1 MARKTHLPS
10 THQDRIGTLSPGTS
24 ARSDAEL
31 VALVGAVAGVGHTQR
46 NFEKTALR
54 FLEALPVG
62 IRKATVE
69 DVREALAKITEG
81 ASDAT
86 AQQYVLR
93 VKSLLSY
100 GHKLGYMPFN
110 AGVTIK
116 IKPDQSRGQLAKR
129 IMPEVDVKLLIR
141 AARSR
146 RDRVML
152 ETLYAG
158 GLRISELVGL
168 SWADV
173 IERDAKVQ
181 LSVTGK
187 GGRTRQVLLPEIVSA
202 SLLSLRGDAGANDP
216 VFASHKGGRRLT
228 ERTVGYMLKRTAKR
242 AGIAETVSPHWLRH
256 AHGSPCARP
265 RRHPRRGAVHAR
277 PRQRRDDE
285 RLSARAAEHLERAQ
299 AGRGH
304 ISLRK
309 TTRVRERSDTVST
322 A

>member
-1 MARKTHLPS
+1 MARKTTLPS

-24 ARSDAEL
+24 ARSDDEL
-31 VALVGAVAGVGHTQR
+31 VHSWVQSLSSTHTRR

-54 FLEALPVG
+54 FLEALPAGG

-69 DVREALAKITEG
+69 DVREALAKITES

-110 AGVTIK
+110 AGVAIK
-116 IKPDQSRGQLAKR
+116 IKPDRSRGQLAKR

-168 SWADV
+168 SWVDV
-173 IERDAKVQ
+173 IEREKVC
-181 LSVTGK
+181 S
-187 GGRTRQVLLPEIVSA
+187 
-202 SLLSLRGDAGANDP
+202 SL
-216 VFASHKGGRRLT
+216 
-228 ERTVGYMLKRTAKR
+228 
-242 AGIAETVSPHWLRH
+242 
-256 AHGSPCARP
+256 
-265 RRHPRRGAVHAR
+265 
-277 PRQRRDDE
+277 
-285 RLSARAAEHLERAQ
+285 
-299 AGRGH
+299 
-304 ISLRK
+304 
-309 TTRVRERSDTVST
+309 
-322 A
+322 

>member
-1 MARKTHLPS
+1 MEAFYGSQTNHFAGPSHRHPRHRHAR
-10 THQDRIGTLSPGTS
+10 QDRRRARQSWADTFARPTPGATS
-24 ARSDAEL
+24 RRRRCASSR
-31 VALVGAVAGVGHTQR
+31 R
-46 NFEKTALR
+46 
-54 FLEALPVG
+54 LPAG

-81 ASDAT
+81 LSEAT

-116 IKPDQSRGQLAKR
+116 VKPDQSRGQLAKR

-152 ETLYAG
+152 EMLYAG

-173 IERDAKVQ
+173 IVRDDKVQ

-187 GGRTRQVLLPEIVSA
+187 GGKVRQVLLPA
-202 SLLSLRGDAGANDP
+202 SRECVA
-216 VFASHKGGRRLT
+216 
-228 ERTVGYMLKRTAKR
+228 
-242 AGIAETVSPHWLRH
+242 
-256 AHGSPCARP
+256 ARP
-265 RRHPRRGAVHAR
+265 ARRCRR
-277 PRQRRDDE
+277 Q
-285 RLSARAAEHLERAQ
+285 
-299 AGRGH
+299 
-304 ISLRK
+304 
-309 TTRVRERSDTVST
+309 
-322 A
+322 